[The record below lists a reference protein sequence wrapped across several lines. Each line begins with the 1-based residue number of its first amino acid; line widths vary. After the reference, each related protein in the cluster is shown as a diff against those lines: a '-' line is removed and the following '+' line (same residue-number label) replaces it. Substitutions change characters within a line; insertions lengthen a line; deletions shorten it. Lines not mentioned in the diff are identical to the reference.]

1 MEQKKENDIENN
13 KNDAKGT
20 TDKGTTD
27 KGTTDKGTT
36 DKGTTDKG
44 TTDNKE
50 VVMPLPPPFKYE
62 HIESMFSNY
71 IDNNTNNSNIID
83 IIGVYIKGQKILYI
97 EAKTTCEQRLTFL
110 MIPSILFTVACS
122 ILNLL
127 LKDYVHGNIITSILN
142 GFVAFILALINY
154 LKLDAR
160 AEAHRGSAYKY
171 DKLLTYIEFQ
181 SFKQLFLD
189 EAKLEMTKIIEIIEN
204 DVKEIKET
212 NQFILPEVIRY
223 NFPSLSNINV
233 FSEVKRIN
241 INETILKN
249 DLTNIYNE
257 INTLEEELKINKNNN
272 NIKCQLEMKILQ
284 KNYITDEIL
293 KLQNEYICI
302 DKQFKD
308 ELEHYSKRNNY
319 RPRFC
324 DWFKV

>member
-1 MEQKKENDIENN
+1 MVDNDIEQNINN
-13 KNDAKGT
+13 ETKVNSNGNDS
-20 TDKGTTD
+20 
-27 KGTTDKGTT
+27 
-36 DKGTTDKG
+36 
-44 TTDNKE
+44 NKKE
-50 VVMPLPPPFKYE
+50 IPEPPPFIYC
-62 HIESMFSNY
+62 HIDTMLSDY
-71 IDNNTNNSNIID
+71 TDNNTNNSNIID
-83 IIGVYIKGQKILYI
+83 IIGIYIKGQKILYI

-127 LKDYVHGNIITSILN
+127 LKEHAYGNIVTSVLN
-142 GFVAFILALINY
+142 GFVAFILAVINY

-189 EAKLEMTKIIEIIEN
+189 DAKQEMTKIIETIEN
-204 DVKEIKET
+204 DIKEIKET

-233 FSEVKRIN
+233 FSEVKKIN

-249 DLTNIYNE
+249 ELTNIYNDIYKIEEKIKENKENYE
-257 INTLEEELKINKNNN
+257 INTQLEIKIQNKNR
-272 NIKCQLEMKILQ
+272 
-284 KNYITDEIL
+284 ITDEII
-293 KLQNEYICI
+293 KLQTQYINI

-308 ELEHYSKRNNY
+308 ELAKYSQRNKY
-319 RPRFC
+319 RPRLC

>member
-1 MEQKKENDIENN
+1 MGDKDKDNDIE
-13 KNDAKGT
+13 KNISEETKMQEQEDIIPK
-20 TDKGTTD
+20 
-27 KGTTDKGTT
+27 
-36 DKGTTDKG
+36 
-44 TTDNKE
+44 
-50 VVMPLPPPFKYE
+50 PPPFVYC
-62 HIESMFSNY
+62 HIDNMLSNY
-71 IDNNTNNSNIID
+71 NDDNTNNSNIID
-83 IIGVYIKGQKILYI
+83 IIGIYIKGQKILYI

-127 LKDYVHGNIITSILN
+127 LKDHSYGNIVTSILN
-142 GFVAFILALINY
+142 GIVAFILAVINY

-189 EAKLEMTKIIEIIEN
+189 DAKQEMTKIIETIEN

-233 FSEVKRIN
+233 FSEVKKIN
-241 INETILKN
+241 ITETILKN
-249 DLTNIYNE
+249 ELTNVYNE
-257 INTLEEELKINKNNN
+257 IYKLEEKLKDNRDNYEVKTQLELKIQNKNR
-272 NIKCQLEMKILQ
+272 
-284 KNYITDEIL
+284 ITDEII
-293 KLQNEYICI
+293 KLQNQYINI

-308 ELEHYSKRNNY
+308 ELTKYSQRNNY
-319 RPRFC
+319 RPRIC
-324 DWFKV
+324 NWFKV